1 MVGKPYH
8 HGDLRS
14 SLLGAAET
22 ILDRDGI
29 GGLTL
34 RAAAREAGV
43 SHAAPSHH
51 FGDLSGLLSALAAS
65 GFVRFR
71 EELLAECAVAGSGRV
86 ARVAALGRGYVGF
99 ARRHPGLFQ
108 LMFRSERLD
117 WSSPGLQAAGEA
129 AFGLLTQDEGG
140 AVPGDAAEGFELLV
154 VAMARWSV
162 VHGLATLLLDGRL
175 EKVTA
180 AGVEVDAAIA
190 EVIERMARAE
200 GGSLFGN
207 APGTAF

>member
-86 ARVAALGRGYVGF
+86 ARVVALGRGYV
-99 ARRHPGLFQ
+99 GLFQ

-140 AVPGDAAEGFELLV
+140 AVPGDAAREFELLV